1 MSEKELENGEDSD
14 ALSPEEEKRI
24 ENSFRA
30 FDKDQDNCIDAN
42 ELKTVLEMMGQKT
55 SEEEIYRM
63 LAMANSENSGKIT
76 LEEFKNVILEQKRN
90 QTAMNEE
97 DTLDAFV
104 SMGGGIDRSGCID
117 AQELINII
125 KKEFEM
131 TINIE
136 ELIAEIDEDGSGEIE
151 YDEFRNL
158 LSSSD

>member
-1 MSEKELENGEDSD
+1 MAENVYGFDIHPILGDPKETIS
-14 ALSPEEEKRI
+14 
-24 ENSFRA
+24 
-30 FDKDQDNCIDAN
+30 
-42 ELKTVLEMMGQKT
+42 
-55 SEEEIYRM
+55 
-63 LAMANSENSGKIT
+63 
-76 LEEFKNVILEQKRN
+76 LEEFKNVILEQKKN

-104 SMGGGIDRSGCID
+104 SMGGNLDTSGCIEAD
-117 AQELINII
+117 KLIHII